1 MIKRIKKVLFWAI
14 AALLVA
20 MIVYSLDYSFFKAL
34 ILSGV
39 IVAGAFL
46 LSVLARCA
54 TSKAKE
60 RITKN
65 TIFIAAAVVVSVI
78 ACLFF
83 VDSIFEPREVLGPRI
98 LERTP
103 RILVNPVFVLFVM
116 SLLVIVD
123 RVLDNSK
130 REDDQNKEQ
139 RKTVKVLSRRKA
151 IEVPIDRIT
160 YIESLDDIVFL
171 HLSDGRKIENKTPI
185 SKWQA
190 ILDSRF
196 IRIHRAFLVNGDYV
210 TSKTK
215 ETIIVSGEELPIS
228 RKNREG

>member
-1 MIKRIKKVLFWAI
+1 
-14 AALLVA
+14 
-20 MIVYSLDYSFFKAL
+20 
-34 ILSGV
+34 
-39 IVAGAFL
+39 
-46 LSVLARCA
+46 
-54 TSKAKE
+54 
-60 RITKN
+60 
-65 TIFIAAAVVVSVI
+65 
-78 ACLFF
+78 
-83 VDSIFEPREVLGPRI
+83 
-98 LERTP
+98 
-103 RILVNPVFVLFVM
+103 M

-123 RVLDNSK
+123 RILDDK
-130 REDDQNKEQ
+130 KGEDSQNEEQ
-139 RKTVKVLSRRKA
+139 RKTIKVLSRRKA
-151 IEVPIDRIT
+151 IEVPIDSIT
-160 YIESLDDIVFL
+160 YIESLDNIVFL